1 MKKIMMIAA
10 FAAMAMTANAQVW
23 MGGSLGADFVKVD
36 GADNTSS
43 VISVKPEIG
52 YSINDKWDVAIGL
65 GAKFYNDASF
75 QWEGLP
81 GNGDATE
88 WTIAPY
94 ARYTFA
100 QTGKVGFFVD
110 GGVDLGIMKP
120 KDVDSKTSVWVG
132 LRPGI
137 KFAAS
142 DKITLVAHLGSLGY
156 KNVKDT
162 YSQYGL
168 NIDNNGLSLGLYW
181 SF

>member
-1 MKKIMMIAA
+1 MKKIIALGLLLFVFLHIA
-10 FAAMAMTANAQVW
+10 LAQKVTVSGTVTDANSGEQIMGAYVILVDTANPSNPQGCVSNKA
-23 MGGSLGADFVKVD
+23 GFYS
-36 GADNTSS
+36 
-43 VISVKPEIG
+43 ISVFP
-52 YSINDKWDVAIGL
+52 
-65 GAKFYNDASF
+65 GAYQFKVSF
-75 QWEGLP
+75 M
-81 GNGDATE
+81 
-88 WTIAPY
+88 
-94 ARYTFA
+94 
-100 QTGKVGFFVD
+100 GF
-110 GGVDLGIMKP
+110 MKP